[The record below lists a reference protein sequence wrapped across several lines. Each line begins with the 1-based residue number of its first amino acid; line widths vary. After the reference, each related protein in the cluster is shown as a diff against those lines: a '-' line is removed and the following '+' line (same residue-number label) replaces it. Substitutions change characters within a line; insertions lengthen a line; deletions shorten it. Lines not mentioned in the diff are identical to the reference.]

1 MLHADDPVMTD
12 HPGNAPHGAGCQ
24 GLSRCLRLA
33 IPWFTRATVLNVRD
47 LRLAAAE
54 WLVARG
60 RSIPAPRTG
69 WRPWLLDDAGQGDG
83 ILERFPAG
91 PCVRAAR
98 TNEMPAG
105 TWACATPVH
114 LLAAIEHLRIAPP
127 GVVELDPEEAEAIG
141 ATLQE
146 HFSAVDHAFVGDL
159 HGGWLWSSAREVQC
173 TSVEPSAAAGSNLRD
188 VMPAGRDGPEVC
200 RLMNEVQMLLH
211 EHPVNERRV
220 ARGQVTVNS
229 LWLWGFGRVGEATTA
244 LPRLFSDDA
253 WLQGLARLHGAPCS
267 WPPSLA
273 QALETAGGTVAMGWA
288 HPARPEPTA
297 QALEEV
303 EFACFRPARD
313 ALASGRVDQVDLLL
327 GGHALRVVRG
337 DRWRIWR
344 RRRPLAELLP

>member
-1 MLHADDPVMTD
+1 MTGRRPNPTAGVGARHA
-12 HPGNAPHGAGCQ
+12 A
-24 GLSRCLRLA
+24 RRIRLA
-33 IPWFTRATVLNVRD
+33 VPWLTRQVVEDANVVD
-47 LRLAAAE
+47 LTAAE

-60 RSIPAPRTG
+60 RSAPAPLTG
-69 WRPWLLDDAGQGDG
+69 WRPWLLDDAGQGDR

-98 TNEMPAG
+98 TNERPAG

-127 GVVELDPEEAEAIG
+127 GAVELDAEEVEAIG

-146 HFSAVDHAFVGDL
+146 HFSAADHVFVGDAR
-159 HGGWLWSSAREVQC
+159 GGWLWSSARDVQC
-173 TSVEPSAAAGSNLRD
+173 TSVEPSAAAGRNVREL
-188 VMPAGRDGPEVC
+188 MPAGRDGPEVC

-229 LWLWGFGRVGEATTA
+229 LWLWGFGRVGEPTTV
-244 LPRLFSDDA
+244 LPRLFSDDE
-253 WLQGLARLHGAPCS
+253 WLQGLARLHGAPCGS
-267 WPPSLA
+267 PSELA
-273 QALETAGGTVAMGWA
+273 QALDTVGGAVAVGWA
-288 HPARPEPTA
+288 HPPRSMTMTE
-297 QALEEV
+297 ALEEV

-313 ALASGRVDQVDLLL
+313 GLASGRADQVDLLL

-337 DRWRIWR
+337 DRWRFWR
-344 RRRPLAELLP
+344 RRRALAELLS